1 MLNLKTKEDFERI
14 MKLGKYANVIL
25 LAFIWGTLY
34 AAQGFANKNISTYTT
49 GVFTFVITI
58 ALLTITLLAQGK
70 FKDLFTVKELLP
82 KLLLI
87 GIIGFSVN
95 FTNFFG
101 FKFGN
106 EQTGAFLLKTDVLM
120 VNFASWLIYK
130 ERLTKKDWVFS
141 LTMFIGVLMVIG
153 TDFTKMT
160 FNAGDVFFIISAV
173 LLTWNTFNISGILK
187 QKKVPISQMTVA
199 YYNSLITMTLFIT
212 TFIATGA
219 MDDIPIAFGSTG
231 ILISLVVSGLMQ
243 YCLFLSYYKALA
255 ELPAWVVK
263 VILLLIPIITMVL
276 TIFIYGTVPTT
287 TALIGCV
294 IILVSAYGIIKEQN
308 AKAQVQAGK

>member
-1 MLNLKTKEDFERI
+1 
-14 MKLGKYANVIL
+14 MKLGKYANVII
-25 LAFIWGTLY
+25 LAFIWGILY
-34 AAQGFANKNISTYTT
+34 AAQGYANKNISTYTT
-49 GVFTFVITI
+49 GIFTFVITI
-58 ALLTITLLAQGK
+58 VLLTVTLLAQSK

-101 FKFGN
+101 FKLGN

-120 VNFASWLIYK
+120 VNFASWLVYK
-130 ERLTKKDWVFS
+130 EKLTKKDWLFS
-141 LTMFIGVLMVIG
+141 ITMFAGVLMVIG
-153 TDFTKMT
+153 TDFTKMS
-160 FNAGDVFFIISAV
+160 FNFGDIFFIISAI
-173 LLTWNTFNISGILK
+173 LLTWNTFNVSGVLK

-199 YYNSLITMTLFIT
+199 YYNSLITMFLFIT

-219 MDDIPIAFGSTG
+219 MKDIPVAFGSKG
-231 ILISLVVSGLMQ
+231 IMISLIVSGLMQ

-263 VILLLIPIITMVL
+263 VILLLIPIITMIL
-276 TIFIYGTVPTT
+276 TIFIYGTVPTA
-287 TALIGCV
+287 TALAGCV
-294 IILVSAYGIIKEQN
+294 VILVSAYGIIREQN
-308 AKAQVQAGK
+308 EKAKVQTNKAA